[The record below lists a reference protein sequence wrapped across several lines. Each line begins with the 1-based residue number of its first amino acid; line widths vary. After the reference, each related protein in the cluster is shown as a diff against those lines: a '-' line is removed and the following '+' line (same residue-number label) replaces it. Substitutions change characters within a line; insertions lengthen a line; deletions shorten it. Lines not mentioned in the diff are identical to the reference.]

1 MHAHYLIRVLFNAMS
16 VPFLQ
21 RRLDFTVCV
30 VGITILQWHHNAGV
44 RRQRKDQ
51 KQQSV
56 YPHCAHH
63 KSPLPKGPATSVPE
77 RLPLPG
83 KLIIAKVFSGE
94 QPSHREGGQGR
105 ETCEGLTYCELSYRG
120 YEPLFIIWA

>member
-30 VGITILQWHHNAGV
+30 VGVTILQWHHNAGD

-63 KSPLPKGPATSVPE
+63 KTPLPKGPATSVPE

-83 KLIIAKVFSGE
+83 KLIIARVFSGE
-94 QPSHREGGQGR
+94 VAV
-105 ETCEGLTYCELSYRG
+105 T
-120 YEPLFIIWA
+120 